1 MEHLVIIKVKSWF
14 LFKRK
19 QGLLFDLYAWHLLWQ
34 HFAWDFE
41 EIGKKSID
49 ELHTGMLF
57 TGAVSYNRYKG
68 INRRLTPKDAKRWID
83 DLSVGKMREIS
94 KVLMDSM
101 KFIEPMKAAGV
112 KKK

>member
-1 MEHLVIIKVKSWF
+1 MEHLVIIKVKRF

-34 HFAWDFE
+34 HFGWDFD

-49 ELHTGMLF
+49 ELHNGMLF
-57 TGAVSYNRYKG
+57 TGAVSYNRYQG
-68 INRRLTPKDAKRWID
+68 IKRKLTPKDVEKWVG

-94 KVLMDSM
+94 KALMDST
-101 KFIEPMKAAGV
+101 KVIEPMKAAGV